1 MKNIMGNYKSS
12 EIIKLRSE
20 IEQLE
25 KKMLLS
31 FNNIR
36 VYNKFKNEQ
45 WQLINKLKKL
55 EDLPDVVN

>member
-1 MKNIMGNYKSS
+1 MNNYKSS
-12 EIIKLRSE
+12 EIFKLKSE

-31 FNNIR
+31 LNNIR

-45 WQLINKLKKL
+45 WQLINKLKKV
-55 EDLPDVVN
+55 EDLSADQKK